1 MNLQA
6 LECSKDWPQTW
17 EQVFV
22 SVNSDV
28 EARWPFT
35 VTMICPKNLEN
46 RDFVS
51 VWVEPVKLTQV
62 ETFFPLLRVILF
74 FSFLDSTDFALLL
87 LERLFCFSRSKIVFK
102 ASNFDFKCILLQKS
116 ENCAFVESHTDL
128 KQSLRFVKK
137 IAAIKIGNE
146 LTLLF

>member
-35 VTMICPKNLEN
+35 VTMICPKN

-62 ETFFPLLRVILF
+62 ENFFHFWGSFYFPPFLTQLTLHF
-74 FSFLDSTDFALLL
+74 YFSSVCFAFQDLKS
-87 LERLFCFSRSKIVFK
+87 FSRLLILASSVFFFKYRKIV
-102 ASNFDFKCILLQKS
+102 LLWK
-116 ENCAFVESHTDL
+116 SHTNL
-128 KQSLRFVKK
+128 KQSLRFVKNCCYK
-137 IAAIKIGNE
+137 NW
-146 LTLLF
+146 